1 MVGVYAAG
9 TAFVL
14 LAALIAPCASIL
26 PYGHA
31 FQVPGDFSEAEYAFI
46 AATFPIFTVE
56 KRHASGVYGN
66 PSAPAGSPRRTN
78 SIAASVGTAR
88 KIKALNPSV
97 RVLMYWNSALHYNMY
112 ECEEE
117 VQPSWLM
124 RRGSQPQLLYDYSVA
139 NFRAWWVSCAVDA
152 LRNSSG
158 ALDGLFIDA
167 APKLERL
174 SVNAAEALALFGEML
189 GDIRRQVPGAF
200 VVFNGNFIVPSGG
213 MLANATALLPH
224 ADAVYVESMAT
235 LDSPSFAASP
245 ERSIAFL
252 QFVAASASAAV
263 PAGKQL
269 FAHGRLDP
277 ADAERS
283 FAFGLALFLL
293 VAPDPSTGWFLA
305 NDGYDVQEGLLVPHP
320 AYELA
325 YGAPRGP
332 FSVNGTV
339 LCRTFDN
346 ANVAVDLKGLT
357 ATIVMGS
364 PDPLLSTPTPTPTPI
379 APPLSTPTPTPTPIA
394 SASPS
399 TPTQTANATASYGSF
414 SAASSEPT
422 DGARAGIA
430 LGVLFVAGG
439 ATVCAQ
445 RHARWAQGKQVAAFN
460 KGTHAAYADSVI
472 MATNSLAAVRAASAA
487 RAGSSPLNLAKT

>member
-9 TAFVL
+9 TVLVL
-14 LAALIAPCASIL
+14 LAALIPPCASIL

-31 FQVPGDFSEAEYAFI
+31 FRVPGDFTEAEYAFI

-124 RRGSQPQLLYDYSVA
+124 SRGSQPQLLYDYSVA

-152 LRNSSG
+152 LRNSGG

-213 MLANATALLPH
+213 VLANATALLPH

-293 VAPDPSTGWFLA
+293 VAPDPSTG
-305 NDGYDVQEGLLVPHP
+305 
-320 AYELA
+320 
-325 YGAPRGP
+325 
-332 FSVNGTV
+332 
-339 LCRTFDN
+339 
-346 ANVAVDLKGLT
+346 
-357 ATIVMGS
+357 
-364 PDPLLSTPTPTPTPI
+364 
-379 APPLSTPTPTPTPIA
+379 
-394 SASPS
+394 
-399 TPTQTANATASYGSF
+399 
-414 SAASSEPT
+414 
-422 DGARAGIA
+422 
-430 LGVLFVAGG
+430 
-439 ATVCAQ
+439 
-445 RHARWAQGKQVAAFN
+445 
-460 KGTHAAYADSVI
+460 
-472 MATNSLAAVRAASAA
+472 
-487 RAGSSPLNLAKT
+487 